1 MNNRQ
6 SIGVLHLI
14 DTLTPG
20 GAERMAVLLA
30 NHLPGYGFRVTL
42 CATRRGGALRNQ
54 IQPAVQVVE
63 LNRRGRWDLS
73 AVGRLIHLIRRER
86 IQLIHAHTTSLFL
99 GALVCT
105 LLPEVH
111 LVWHDHYGR
120 QDVENRPAWLY
131 RRAALRASAVFAVTR
146 DLARWNIHQLG
157 LPADRVHF
165 LPNFVENQSLEQQN
179 TEPLPGTPG
188 KRMVCVA
195 NIRPQKDHHNLL
207 EAVRLVLQCVPDA
220 HLLLAGAFSDARLTA
235 ELQQKARDWGM
246 AQQISWLG
254 TREDISAILAGCD
267 IGVLSSVSEGF
278 PVVLLE
284 YGRAGLGVV
293 STRVGECAEILDE
306 GSAGI
311 LVPSGDPSALAE
323 ALLDL
328 LEHPDRR
335 KNLGNALA
343 KRVKEYYSPQAVVP
357 RVVKVYENILS
368 GR

>member
-1 MNNRQ
+1 MNNSQ
-6 SIGVLHLI
+6 SIGILHLI

-30 NHLPGYGFRVTL
+30 NHLPGYGFRVAL

-99 GALVCT
+99 GALVCAF
-105 LLPEVH
+105 LPEVR
-111 LVWHDHYGR
+111 LVWHDHFGR

-131 RRAALRASAVFAVTR
+131 RWAALRASAVFAVTR
-146 DLARWNIHQLG
+146 DLARWSIHQLG
-157 LPADRVHF
+157 LPADRVYF
-165 LPNFVENQSLEQQN
+165 LPNFVENYVVKQPDI
-179 TEPLPGTPG
+179 EPLPGIPG

-195 NIRPQKDHHNLL
+195 NVRHQKDHHNLL
-207 EAVRLVLQCVPDA
+207 EAMRLVLQRVPDA
-220 HLLLAGAFSDARLTA
+220 HLLLVGAFSDARLTE
-235 ELQQKARDWGM
+235 ELQQKSRDCGM
-246 AQQISWLG
+246 ARQISWLG
-254 TREDISAILAGCD
+254 VREDIPAVLAGCD
-267 IGVLSSVSEGF
+267 IGVLSSASEGF

-306 GSAGI
+306 GNAGI
-311 LVPSGDPSALAE
+311 LVPSGNPSALAE

-335 KNLGNALA
+335 TNLGNALA
-343 KRVKEYYSPQAVVP
+343 KRVREYYSPETVVP
-357 RVVKVYENILS
+357 LVVKVYENILS